1 MEKFEVK
8 YTGTNDFIFKTVF
21 RNEEVLS
28 EYLKLLGIVIKPEE
42 ISYENVEVKNGLK
55 VKTVIYDIKIK
66 ALDYHIDIESQRRLI
81 SGHDSKGRYVDG
93 KTHLRR
99 RKIHYLSVLHSNAYK
114 DGDFYLDERKSKVIF
129 FLDCGVKEKEAIQR
143 TKMINTST
151 KEEYEDVEIIDVY
164 LKKGRGEENVEEKM
178 FDVLTRKDLT
188 KYYDEEGIVGGVAKM
203 IFELNMEECIKN
215 SIQYAK
221 DVEIAAKREVER
233 QVEERL
239 AHKYNE
245 GYNTGRAEGEE
256 RGQQKIILETVKRL
270 KAMGFSDEVV
280 D

>member
-1 MEKFEVK
+1 
-8 YTGTNDFIFKTVF
+8 
-21 RNEEVLS
+21 
-28 EYLKLLGIVIKPEE
+28 
-42 ISYENVEVKNGLK
+42 
-55 VKTVIYDIKIK
+55 
-66 ALDYHIDIESQRRLI
+66 
-81 SGHDSKGRYVDG
+81 
-93 KTHLRR
+93 
-99 RKIHYLSVLHSNAYK
+99 
-114 DGDFYLDERKSKVIF
+114 
-129 FLDCGVKEKEAIQR
+129 
-143 TKMINTST
+143 
-151 KEEYEDVEIIDVY
+151 
-164 LKKGRGEENVEEKM
+164 
-178 FDVLTRKDLT
+178 
-188 KYYDEEGIVGGVAKM
+188 M

-280 D
+280 AEGTGLSLEQVKKL